1 MYEDD
6 QDPAEEIASPQA
18 LASALQYLHAEAKL
32 AGFEFV
38 AHLIEAAATAVEE
51 DMKNG
56 DMHAEASPASP
67 SQPSPPRLRLLQGG
81 KTSMAAMPAD
91 AKGK

>member
-18 LASALQYLHAEAKL
+18 LASALQYLHAEARL

-51 DMKNG
+51 DMKNSSEQA
-56 DMHAEASPASP
+56 DLPP
-67 SQPSPPRLRLLQGG
+67 PRPSPPRLRLLQGG
-81 KTSMAAMPAD
+81 RATMAAIPAD
-91 AKGK
+91 VKGE

>member
-51 DMKNG
+51 DMKNSSEQA
-56 DMHAEASPASP
+56 DLPPPSRPA
-67 SQPSPPRLRLLQGG
+67 PPRLRLLQGG

>member
-51 DMKNG
+51 DMKNSG
-56 DMHAEASPASP
+56 EQADLLPP
-67 SQPSPPRLRLLQGG
+67 PRPTPPRLRLLQGG